1 MFTPEDGKRS
11 QRKLTDRLLH
21 ERKKKE
27 SILKQSGVLSKMR
40 LRLLLSA
47 NSRPAQS
54 KINKNPSLTHSQEER
69 KKISLA
75 QKEKDWRHWSNRRQ
89 KKTSLRCK
97 ASGNIDRYTTSK
109 RKHLFNQIRITRVV
123 VTTPTRRQRRYLY
136 FFLKN
141 VVGCQHVPWQS
152 KREPIIIYDGEEIQ
166 IDTTKKSLTQCAA
179 DQSLV
184 SISFHN

>member
-1 MFTPEDGKRS
+1 MLF
-11 QRKLTDRLLH
+11 LLAH
-21 ERKKKE
+21 LVDLIPIVN
-27 SILKQSGVLSKMR
+27 SS
-40 LRLLLSA
+40 RLLLSA
-47 NSRPAQS
+47 NNRPAQS
-54 KINKNPSLTHSQEER
+54 KINKNPSHTTRKER
-69 KKISLA
+69 NY
-75 QKEKDWRHWSNRRQ
+75 HWLQ
-89 KKTSLRCK
+89 KKKRLATLIKSTPKKKDVVALQ

-109 RKHLFNQIRITRVV
+109 RKVLFNQIRITRVV